1 MEAYY
6 SMSTSEA
13 VADLHIYDEA
23 EARYQCY
30 LSGNLKSAPGNS
42 QQSLSAQ
49 VAQIRSNIKEAC
61 NRAPGKSSQAAPAAS
76 SSTASTSIEAVA
88 AENVALRQLVAK
100 LEAAMITVTARLD
113 TVEAQLKATTISSP
127 TKATPAPTPAP
138 AAKKAPVEEEEEDD
152 DEVDLFGSDDEEEDA
167 EAARIREERLKA
179 YAEKKSKK
187 AGPIAKSS
195 ILIDCKPWDDETDL
209 KQMEAEIKKIT
220 MDGLVWGAA
229 KSQLMAFGISKLQI
243 LCTIEDE
250 KVSVDDL
257 QEQIEAIEE
266 LVQSTDI
273 AAFNKI

>member
-1 MEAYY
+1 MGLLSLSSVVVCAGASLFPLNFPTTAIPFSTMANTDLKNLDVFEKYLETRSYISGCSPSQSDVSRFEAF
-6 SMSTSEA
+6 S
-13 VADLHIYDEA
+13 
-23 EARYQCY
+23 
-30 LSGNLKSAPGNS
+30 SAPSDKYTNVLRWYNNILS
-42 QQSLSAQ
+42 YKSEFKSL
-49 VAQIRSNIKEAC
+49 
-61 NRAPGKSSQAAPAAS
+61 PGVPSVGA
-76 SSTASTSIEAVA
+76 
-88 AENVALRQLVAK
+88 
-100 LEAAMITVTARLD
+100 
-113 TVEAQLKATTISSP
+113 
-127 TKATPAPTPAP
+127 PAP
-138 AAKKAPVEEEEEDD
+138 AADD
-152 DEVDLFGSDDEEEDA
+152 DDDDDVDLFGSDDEEEDA

-187 AGPIAKSS
+187 PGPIAKSS

-273 AAFNKI
+273 A